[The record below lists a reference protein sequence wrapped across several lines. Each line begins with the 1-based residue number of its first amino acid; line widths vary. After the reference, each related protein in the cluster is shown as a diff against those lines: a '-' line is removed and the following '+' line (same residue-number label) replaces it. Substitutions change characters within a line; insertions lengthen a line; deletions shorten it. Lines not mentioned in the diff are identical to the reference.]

1 MENTN
6 TGRKKYK
13 IAVAACVIFAIAAI
27 VLAALLSVYVLRA
40 GDARIDAE
48 NNYRAAYFEL
58 LDSMLDIETDLS
70 KMKVASTDAMQT
82 ELMLDTAINAEL
94 AGQSLSALVR
104 DEYQLEP
111 TIKFCNQLQ
120 DFAKYIVKKIDR
132 EQPLTDKDYESLD
145 DLHEAA
151 LELGR
156 RLAAMGDGMREDG
169 YYFIEAIGEDDP
181 FRDIV
186 DGVEDSAVQY
196 PSLIYDGPF
205 SDGLEDP
212 EPHALKGE
220 EVTREQAAQKAKE
233 YLSEYDVTE
242 VEFTAE
248 ANGYFESYMYSFATA
263 DGKTGTVQ
271 LSKTGGHLVMFD
283 IYEEMVMPT
292 FSKDE
297 GVEVAKI
304 YCRDHGY
311 DGMTAV
317 WSTVSD
323 SELFVNLCYERDG
336 IVFYPDMVKVK
347 VSLQTGKVI
356 GFEAL
361 QYIYNHDREDEV
373 DYAVE
378 LTEEEVRAVY
388 RDDFEIESV
397 RLAVIPTGGGEEKLC
412 YEVYGECDGDKY
424 FVFVDAETGYELEV
438 MQVIDGD
445 DGELLM

>member
-13 IAVAACVIFAIAAI
+13 IAVAACVIFAVAAV
-27 VLAALLSVYVLRA
+27 VLAALLSVYVSRA

-248 ANGYFESYMYSFATA
+248 ANGYFES
-263 DGKTGTVQ
+263 
-271 LSKTGGHLVMFD
+271 
-283 IYEEMVMPT
+283 
-292 FSKDE
+292 
-297 GVEVAKI
+297 
-304 YCRDHGY
+304 
-311 DGMTAV
+311 
-317 WSTVSD
+317 
-323 SELFVNLCYERDG
+323 
-336 IVFYPDMVKVK
+336 
-347 VSLQTGKVI
+347 
-356 GFEAL
+356 
-361 QYIYNHDREDEV
+361 
-373 DYAVE
+373 
-378 LTEEEVRAVY
+378 
-388 RDDFEIESV
+388 
-397 RLAVIPTGGGEEKLC
+397 
-412 YEVYGECDGDKY
+412 
-424 FVFVDAETGYELEV
+424 
-438 MQVIDGD
+438 
-445 DGELLM
+445 

>member
-6 TGRKKYK
+6 TGWKKYK
-13 IAVAACVIFAIAAI
+13 IVVAACVLFAIAAI
-27 VLAALLSVYVLRA
+27 VLAALLSVYVSRA

-94 AGQSLSALVR
+94 AGQSLSSLVR

-248 ANGYFESYMYSFATA
+248 ANGYPHLDYDRLYRLMQE
-263 DGKTGTVQ
+263 TVNGQ
-271 LSKTGGHLVMFD
+271 YLELRDLLALGVKPGPAVGRLLAAALEQVV
-283 IYEEMVMPT
+283 EERLPNR
-292 FSKDE
+292 
-297 GVEVAKI
+297 
-304 YCRDHGY
+304 RDALLG
-311 DGMTAV
+311 
-317 WSTVSD
+317 W
-323 SELFVNLCYERDG
+323 
-336 IVFYPDMVKVK
+336 
-347 VSLQTGKVI
+347 LQTH
-356 GFEAL
+356 L
-361 QYIYNHDREDEV
+361 NTQ
-373 DYAVE
+373 
-378 LTEEEVRAVY
+378 EE
-388 RDDFEIESV
+388 
-397 RLAVIPTGGGEEKLC
+397 P
-412 YEVYGECDGDKY
+412 
-424 FVFVDAETGYELEV
+424 
-438 MQVIDGD
+438 
-445 DGELLM
+445 